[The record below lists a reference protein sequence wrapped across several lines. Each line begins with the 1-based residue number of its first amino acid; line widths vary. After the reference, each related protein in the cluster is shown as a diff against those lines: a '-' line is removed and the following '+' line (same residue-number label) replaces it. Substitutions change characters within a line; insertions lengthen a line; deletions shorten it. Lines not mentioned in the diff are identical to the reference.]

1 MTGAPCAV
9 PTDNIFWCHLFLGGA
24 VLHLPHRLNTPR
36 ELGPAQPEDSQCESK
51 NQVIVSTLACIERRI
66 SGIAAPHPAALR
78 PPPLRPPPPPRRRPA
93 PPPAP
98 RARRGRGG
106 RRAPPRG
113 APSRAPAGRPPRPP
127 PPRASSAAAPPVN
140 PPLVGAE
147 AAE

>member
-66 SGIAAPHPAALR
+66 SGIAEPHTEVLQLAQQHRSIRQAGGDAEL
-78 PPPLRPPPPPRRRPA
+78 PRVEQCLQLA
-93 PPPAP
+93 D
-98 RARRGRGG
+98 
-106 RRAPPRG
+106 
-113 APSRAPAGRPPRPP
+113 
-127 PPRASSAAAPPVN
+127 
-140 PPLVGAE
+140 
-147 AAE
+147 